1 MRTKLQIMERL
12 YQIERL
18 MSVAEA
24 SDSAIKKMERQH
36 PWLALLRASQLAR
49 SEASELLHDLLE
61 LLEADGWSNVIME
74 DAP

>member
-49 SEASELLHDLLE
+49 SEASELLHGLLCE
-61 LLEADGWSNVIME
+61 LEDNGWSNVIME

>member
-61 LLEADGWSNVIME
+61 LLEADGWANVIME